1 MVDPSAAYIAAQE
14 AGKRRPTELYRFWTD
29 TLTMNYLYTDGDIP
43 VTYGGSVYDPAPL
56 SRTGMERDVTFDI
69 SKMTITAQDVLPAI
83 IDHITQVEGEIIW
96 VEVAQLLRDMSPLE
110 KQVIFI
116 GQLSRPAYKGNVVQ
130 LECVGFEKFL
140 SLPVPRHRWTP
151 QCNHTL
157 YDDGCGL
164 TKATFAVSAA
174 TLTSVSSNGL
184 VINAAAMDA
193 APYSLTRGFIQW
205 RVHKRLI
212 VSHSGTAIGIRFAI
226 PGFTSG
232 ATDVAVY
239 PGCDKTMARCTALG
253 NMNGALDRF
262 FGMPYIPSDNPTT
275 WT

>member
-1 MVDPSAAYIAAQE
+1 
-14 AGKRRPTELYRFWTD
+14 
-29 TLTMNYLYTDGDIP
+29 
-43 VTYGGSVYDPAPL
+43 
-56 SRTGMERDVTFDI
+56 
-69 SKMTITAQDVLPAI
+69 MTITAQDVLPAI
-83 IDHITQVEGEIIW
+83 INHITQVEGEIIW

-110 KQVIFI
+110 KQVVFI

-140 SLPVPRHRWTP
+140 SLPVPRARWTP

-157 YDDGCGL
+157 YDTMCGL
-164 TKATFAVSAA
+164 SKASFAVSAA

-184 VINAAAMDA
+184 TISAEAFGS

-212 VSHSGTAIGIRFAI
+212 VSDSGSSIGIRFAI

-232 ATDVAVY
+232 ATDVVVY
-239 PGCDKTMARCTALG
+239 PGCNKTMARCKALG
-253 NMNGALDRF
+253 NMNGSLDRF
-262 FGMPYIPSDNPTT
+262 FGMPYIPSDNPST